1 MARRG
6 RPFGNSLMK
15 QFVVTVAGVF
25 VGLLLF
31 FIGLPLLVVAM
42 LANAAR
48 PAAPPPV
55 TVLALDLRGAL
66 PDQTPSSPL
75 AILRARSPSVMS
87 VEQTLRRAEADD
99 RVKAL
104 FVRLPEGGIAPAAA
118 DELRLAF
125 KHFRGLHKK
134 IYVHSQG
141 LYASG
146 VVSSTYELGASGDE
160 LWMQPGAPFQVTG
173 LASEEMFFKR
183 FFDKWGIKPD
193 FEQRYE
199 YKTAVNPYLYD
210 DLTAAHRESD
220 LSWMGS
226 IYRSTLAAVAAD
238 RKMSAAE
245 LTSAVE
251 AGPYSA
257 EEAMAKG
264 LVDKVGQVREAQ
276 DTALAGAGPGAK
288 LVEFDDY
295 RASLRG
301 DAQGSASDPAI
312 AVVNAEGAITT
323 GTGGGDLLS
332 TSSDIKSDDVSD
344 ALYRAARDKTVKA
357 IVFRVSSP
365 GGGDTA
371 SEQILGAV
379 RAAKAAGKPV
389 VVSMGTYGAS
399 GGYWISS
406 EASAIVAEPTT
417 LTGSIGVYG
426 GKFALGEALSRFGVD
441 VREVGVGGD
450 FAAAYGMGQPFTPKQ
465 KAAFAKAIDDV
476 YGGFIARVSA
486 GRHLPVERVQQIAK
500 GRVWTGEQAM
510 KLGLVDQLGGF
521 YDAVDKAKGLA
532 GLSGQAVRLKTIS
545 GRPSALGAVGKLLGV
560 SEDSASALAL
570 MGSVLA
576 DPKVQGL
583 MNQVHAA
590 DLRAH
595 GALVLAPTPV
605 R

>member
-1 MARRG
+1 
-6 RPFGNSLMK
+6 MK

-31 FIGLPLLVVAM
+31 FIGLPLAAVAM
-42 LANAAR
+42 LASAAR
-48 PAAPPPV
+48 PAAAPAV
-55 TVLALDLRGAL
+55 SVLALDLRGAL
-66 PDQTPSSPL
+66 PDQDPESPL
-75 AILRARSPSVMS
+75 AALRNHAPSVLS
-87 VEQTLRRAEADD
+87 IEQTLRRAESDEK
-99 RVKAL
+99 VKAL
-104 FVRLPEGGIAPAAA
+104 FVRLPEGGMAPAAA

-125 KHFRGLHKK
+125 KHFKGSGKK
-134 IYVHSQG
+134 VFVHSQG

-146 VVSSTYELGASGDE
+146 IVSSTYMLGASGDE

-183 FFDKWGIKPD
+183 FFDKYGIKPD
-193 FEQRYE
+193 FEQRYQ

-210 DLTAAHRESD
+210 DFTPAHRESD

-226 IYRSTLAAVAAD
+226 IFQTTLNAVAAD
-238 RKMSAAE
+238 RKMDAAAIK
-245 LTSAVE
+245 TAVE

-257 EEAMAKG
+257 EEAQAKG
-264 LVDKVGQVREAQ
+264 LIDKVGQVHDAEN
-276 DTALAGAGPGAK
+276 TALAAAGPGAK
-288 LVEFDDY
+288 LIDLEDY
-295 RASLRG
+295 RSSFRG
-301 DAQGSASDPAI
+301 ASDAAATDPVI
-312 AVVNAEGAITT
+312 AVIGAEGPIQT
-323 GTGGGDLLS
+323 GTSGGDLFG
-332 TSSDIKSDDVSD
+332 TTANIFSDDTAD
-344 ALYRAARDKTVKA
+344 ALYKAAKDKTVKA

-406 EASAIVAEPTT
+406 QASAIVAEPTT

-426 GKFALGEALSRFGVD
+426 GKFALGEALARFGVD

-450 FAAAYGMGQPFTPKQ
+450 FASAYGMGKPFDPAQ

-476 YGGFIARVSA
+476 YGGFIARVA
-486 GRHLPVERVQQIAK
+486 DGRHLSFDRVRDIAK
-500 GRVWTGEQAM
+500 GRVWTGAQA
-510 KLGLVDQLGGF
+510 KDLGLVDELGGF
-521 YDAVDKAKGLA
+521 YDAVDKAKS
-532 GLSGQAVRLKTIS
+532 LSGLTGKAVRLKRVTAGGS
-545 GRPSALGAVGKLLGV
+545 PLGAFGKLLGV
-560 SEDSASALAL
+560 SEDGVRALAL
-570 MGSVLA
+570 MGAVMG

-583 MNQVHAA
+583 MSQANAVR
-590 DLRAH
+590 LREQ